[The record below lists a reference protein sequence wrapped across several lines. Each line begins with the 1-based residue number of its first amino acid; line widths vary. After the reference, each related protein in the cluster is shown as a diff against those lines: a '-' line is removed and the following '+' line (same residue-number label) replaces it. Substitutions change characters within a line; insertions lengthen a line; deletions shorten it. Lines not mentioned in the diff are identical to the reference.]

1 MNPKKV
7 SQQYITKSKL
17 TLYYIS
23 KGGLYEVEPDVEI
36 GNVAYRLHMPGC
48 DKHLPDFY
56 IRGTF
61 HQKKKSF
68 ELTYDQLGFFT
79 HALYITGVPAGHLDL
94 NDFKL
99 RDCIWSS
106 YYEDEKGGYLFQ
118 VLPMDTLLLTINHHK
133 DEDDE

>member
-1 MNPKKV
+1 MNPRKV
-7 SQQYITKSKL
+7 SQQYVTKSKL
-17 TLYYIS
+17 TLKYIS
-23 KGGLYEVEPDVEI
+23 KGGNYEIESDVEI
-36 GNVAYRLHMPGC
+36 GNVAQRLYMPGC

-61 HQKKKSF
+61 NYRKRTF
-68 ELTYDQLGFFT
+68 ELTYDQLGFFP

-94 NDFKL
+94 DDFKL

-118 VLPMDTLLLTINHHK
+118 ILPADTLLITVNKHP